1 MLNLS
6 RTEVLFKKGLHV
18 FEDEICVESIL
29 RSIHK
34 LQASMAAVIENDE
47 EKIKN
52 AKTMY
57 FAN

>member
-6 RTEVLFKKGLHV
+6 KTEVLFKKGLHV

-34 LQASMAAVIENDE
+34 LQASMAAVVENDE